1 MSVLWKALIAL
12 VVALPLGAYAAGS
25 LVASADD
32 PPPNRQAIELRE
44 VGDNAGQATGDGRRK
59 DRQDRSGEDDD
70 DAEDEFERV
79 NPDPEEL
86 AEEAEDAAEER
97 RDRREDR
104 RDDRRDQREDRRDDD
119 SSGHGSGND
128 GDDGG
133 GDSSGHGG
141 GDD

>member
-1 MSVLWKALIAL
+1 MSVLWKGLIAL

-32 PPPNRQAIELRE
+32 PPPTRQAIELRE
-44 VGDNAGQATGDGRRK
+44 VGDNAGQAADDGRRG
-59 DRQDRSGEDDD
+59 DRQDRRGEDDD

-79 NPDPEEL
+79 NPGPEEL

-104 RDDRRDQREDRRDDD
+104 RDGRRDKREDRRDDD
-119 SSGHGSGND
+119 SSGHGSDDG

-133 GDSSGHGG
+133 DDSSGRG